1 MISARTR
8 TVFKKEVVDNV
19 RDRRTLAAARF
30 YPVLGPAM
38 ILFMIFAIGQLRGES
53 EQALMLPVQGADNTP
68 NLIAFLEQN
77 HVAIQ
82 AAPDEPEEAVRQGS
96 EDVVLIIPEDFGE
109 AFTDGRPATVRLVMD
124 QSRNEAMRSIQ
135 RAQLLLQAY
144 SHQIGRLRLQVRGV
158 DPRVADAIAIEAV
171 DVSTP
176 QSQAARILSMAPYLI
191 LVSLFVGGMY
201 LAIDST
207 AGERERGSL
216 EPLLINPVERS
227 ELVNGKAA
235 AVLVFTT
242 VALIE
247 TLVGF
252 AIVLNFFPLER
263 YIGVRMSLPPASLGA
278 ILLICLPLM
287 VFVVALQ
294 MIIASYTKSFKE
306 AQNYISFMLLVP
318 AVPALIMAVL
328 PVKESLWLV
337 LLPTVGQQLFIN
349 QILRGEPVSL
359 ASAALGSAA
368 TLAAGASRS
377 SSSSPAATEPRASC
391 FTDAGMLRALVDRA
405 LHD

>member
-1 MISARTR
+1 VISARTR

-19 RDRRTLAAARF
+19 RDRRTLAAALF

-38 ILFMIFAIGQLRGES
+38 ILFMIFTIGQMTRES
-53 EQALMLPVQGADNTP
+53 EQPLMLPVQGADNAP
-68 NLIAFLEQN
+68 NLVAFLEQN
-77 HVAIQ
+77 HVVIQ
-82 AAPDEPEEAVRQGS
+82 EAPDNPEEAVRRGN
-96 EDVVLIIPEDFGE
+96 EDVVLVITEDFGA
-109 AFTDGRPATVRLVMD
+109 AFIDGRPATVRLVMD
-124 QSRNEAMRSIQ
+124 QSRNEAMQSIQ
-135 RAQLLLQAY
+135 RARLLLQTY
-144 SHQIGRLRLQVRGV
+144 SHQIGRLRLQARGV

-216 EPLLINPVERS
+216 EPLLINPVEPS

-349 QILRGEPVSL
+349 QILRGESVSL
-359 ASAALGSAA
+359 ASAALGSAV
-368 TLAAGASRS
+368 TLAAGIALLVLVTRRYR
-377 SSSSPAATEPRASC
+377 TEGIL
-391 FTDAGMLRALVDRA
+391 F
-405 LHD
+405 H

>member
-19 RDRRTLAAARF
+19 RDRRTLAAALF

-53 EQALMLPVQGADNTP
+53 EQALMLPVQSAANAP

-158 DPRVADAIAIEAV
+158 DPRVADGIAIEAV

-191 LVSLFVGGMY
+191 LVSLFVSGMY

-349 QILRGEPVSL
+349 RILRGEPVSL
-359 ASAALGSAA
+359 VSAALGSAV
-368 TLAAGASRS
+368 TLAAGIALLVLVTRRYR
-377 SSSSPAATEPRASC
+377 TEGIL
-391 FTDAGMLRALVDRA
+391 F
-405 LHD
+405 H

>member
-1 MISARTR
+1 MISRRTR

-19 RDRRTLAAARF
+19 RDRRTLAAALF

-38 ILFMIFAIGQLRGES
+38 ILFMIFAIGQIRGES
-53 EQALMLPVQGADNTP
+53 EQALMLPVQGADNAP

-77 HVAIQ
+77 HVIVE
-82 AAPDEPEEAVRQGS
+82 AAPDDPEQAVRQGN

-124 QSRNEAMRSIQ
+124 QSRNEAMRAIQ

-144 SHQIGRLRLQVRGV
+144 SRQIGRLRLQVRGV
-158 DPRVADAIAIEAV
+158 DPRVADAIAIEAI

-227 ELVNGKAA
+227 ELVIGKAA

-247 TLVGF
+247 TLIGF
-252 AIVLNFFPLER
+252 AIILNFFPLER

-359 ASAALGSAA
+359 ASAALGSAV
-368 TLAAGASRS
+368 TLAAGIVLLSLVTRRYRS
-377 SSSSPAATEPRASC
+377 EGIL
-391 FTDAGMLRALVDRA
+391 F
-405 LHD
+405 H

>member
-19 RDRRTLAAARF
+19 RDRRTLAAALF

-38 ILFMIFAIGQLRGES
+38 ILFMIFAIGQMTRES
-53 EQALMLPVQGADNTP
+53 EQPLKLPVQGADNAP

-77 HVAIQ
+77 YVTIQ
-82 AAPDEPEEAVRQGS
+82 AAPDDPEQAVRQGD
-96 EDVVLIIPEDFGE
+96 EDVVVIIPEDFGA

-124 QSRNEAMRSIQ
+124 RSRNEAMRSIQ

-144 SHQIGRLRLQVRGV
+144 SHQIGRLRLLVRGV
-158 DPRVADAIAIEAV
+158 DPRVADALAIEAV

-328 PVKESLWLV
+328 PVKESLWIV

-359 ASAALGSAA
+359 ASAALGSAV
-368 TLAAGASRS
+368 TLAAGIALLVLVTRRYR
-377 SSSSPAATEPRASC
+377 TEGIL
-391 FTDAGMLRALVDRA
+391 F
-405 LHD
+405 H

>member
-19 RDRRTLAAARF
+19 RDRRTLAAALF

-53 EQALMLPVQGADNTP
+53 EQALMLPVQGADNAP
-68 NLIAFLEQN
+68 DLIAFLEQN

-96 EDVVLIIPEDFGE
+96 EEVVLIIPEDFGE

-144 SHQIGRLRLQVRGV
+144 SRQIGRLRLQVRGV

-176 QSQAARILSMAPYLI
+176 QSQAGRILSMAPYLI

-263 YIGVRMSLPPASLGA
+263 YIGVRMSLPPASLGT

-359 ASAALGSAA
+359 ASAALGSAV
-368 TLAAGASRS
+368 TLAAGIALLVLVTRRYR
-377 SSSSPAATEPRASC
+377 TEGIL
-391 FTDAGMLRALVDRA
+391 F
-405 LHD
+405 H

>member
-1 MISARTR
+1 MISSRTR
-8 TVFKKEVVDNV
+8 TVFKKEIIDNV
-19 RDRRTLAAARF
+19 RDRRTLAAALF

-38 ILFMIFAIGQLRGES
+38 ILFMIFAIGQIRGES
-53 EQALMLPVQGADNTP
+53 EQALMLPVQGADNAP

-77 HVAIQ
+77 RVTIE
-82 AAPDEPEEAVRQGS
+82 AAPDDPERAVRQGN
-96 EDVVLIIPEDFGE
+96 EDVVLIIPEDFGA
-109 AFTDGRPATVRLVMD
+109 AFTDGRPAAVRLVMD
-124 QSRNEAMRSIQ
+124 QSRNEAMRAIQ
-135 RAQLLLQAY
+135 RARLLLQAY

-158 DPRVADAIAIEAV
+158 DPRVADAIAIEVV

-216 EPLLINPVERS
+216 EPLLINPVESS

-247 TLVGF
+247 TLAGF

-328 PVKESLWLV
+328 PVQESLWLV

-359 ASAALGSAA
+359 ASAALGSAV
-368 TLAAGASRS
+368 TLAAGIALLVLVTRRYR
-377 SSSSPAATEPRASC
+377 TEGIL
-391 FTDAGMLRALVDRA
+391 F
-405 LHD
+405 H

>member
-1 MISARTR
+1 MISQRTR

-19 RDRRTLAAARF
+19 RDRRTLAAALF

-38 ILFMIFAIGQLRGES
+38 ILFMIFAIGQIRGES
-53 EQALMLPVQGADNTP
+53 EQALMLPVQGADNAP

-77 HVAIQ
+77 RVTIE
-82 AAPDEPEEAVRQGS
+82 AAPDDPERAVRQGN
-96 EDVVLIIPEDFGE
+96 EDVVLIIPEDFGA
-109 AFTDGRPATVRLVMD
+109 AFTDGRPAAVRLVMD
-124 QSRNEAMRSIQ
+124 QSRNEAMRAIQ
-135 RAQLLLQAY
+135 RARLLLQAY
-144 SHQIGRLRLQVRGV
+144 SHQIGRLRLRVRGV
-158 DPRVADAIAIEAV
+158 DPRVADAIAIEVV

-216 EPLLINPVERS
+216 EPLLINPIERS
-227 ELVNGKAA
+227 ELVMGKAC

-252 AIVLNFFPLER
+252 AIILNFFPLER

-359 ASAALGSAA
+359 ASAALGSAV
-368 TLAAGASRS
+368 TLAAGIALLVLVTRRYRS
-377 SSSSPAATEPRASC
+377 EGIL
-391 FTDAGMLRALVDRA
+391 F
-405 LHD
+405 H

>member
-19 RDRRTLAAARF
+19 RDRRTLAAALF

-38 ILFMIFAIGQLRGES
+38 ILFMIFAIGQMTRES
-53 EQALMLPVQGADNTP
+53 EQPLMLPVQGVDNAP

-77 HVAIQ
+77 RVTIE
-82 AAPDEPEEAVRQGS
+82 AAPDDPERAVRRGD

-109 AFTDGRPATVRLVMD
+109 SFTDGRPATVRLVMD
-124 QSRNEAMRSIQ
+124 QSRNEAMRAIQ
-135 RAQLLLQAY
+135 RAQMLVQAY
-144 SHQIGRLRLQVRGV
+144 GHQIGRLRLQVRGV

-227 ELVNGKAA
+227 ELVKGKAA

-247 TLVGF
+247 TLIGF
-252 AIVLNFFPLER
+252 AIILNFFPLER

-359 ASAALGSAA
+359 GSAALGSAV
-368 TLAAGASRS
+368 TLAAGIALLVLVTRRYR
-377 SSSSPAATEPRASC
+377 TEGIL
-391 FTDAGMLRALVDRA
+391 F
-405 LHD
+405 H

>member
-19 RDRRTLAAARF
+19 RDRRTLAAALF

-53 EQALMLPVQGADNTP
+53 EQALMLPVQGADNAP

-135 RAQLLLQAY
+135 RAQRLLQAY

-176 QSQAARILSMAPYLI
+176 QSQAACILSMAPYLI

-306 AQNYISFMLLVP
+306 AQNYISLMLLVP

-359 ASAALGSAA
+359 ASAALGSAV
-368 TLAAGASRS
+368 TLAAGIALLVLVTRRYR
-377 SSSSPAATEPRASC
+377 TEGIL
-391 FTDAGMLRALVDRA
+391 F
-405 LHD
+405 H

>member
-1 MISARTR
+1 VISSRAR

-19 RDRRTLAAARF
+19 RDRRTLAAALF
-30 YPVLGPAM
+30 YPVVGPAM
-38 ILFMIFAIGQLRGES
+38 ILFMVVANGRITRES
-53 EQALMLPVQGADNTP
+53 EQPLMLPVQGAGNAP
-68 NLIAFLEQN
+68 NLVAFLEQN
-77 HVAIQ
+77 NAVVE
-82 AAPDEPEEAVRQGS
+82 AAPDDPEDAVRRGN
-96 EDVVLIIPEDFGE
+96 EDVVLIIPEDFGDD
-109 AFTDGRPATVRLVMD
+109 FTNGRPATVRLVMD
-124 QSRNEAMRSIQ
+124 ESRNEAMRSIR
-135 RAQLLLQAY
+135 RAQVLLQAY
-144 SHQIGRLRLQVRGV
+144 SSQIGRLRLQLRGI
-158 DPRVADAIAIEAV
+158 DPRIVEPIAIEAV

-227 ELVNGKAA
+227 ELVAGKAA
-235 AVLVFTT
+235 AVFLFTT

-247 TLVGF
+247 TVIGF

-263 YIGVRMSLPPASLGA
+263 YIGVRMSLPPASIAGIVA
-278 ILLICLPLM
+278 ICFPLM

-306 AQNYISFMLLVP
+306 AQNYISFMLLIP

-328 PVKESLWLV
+328 PLEESLWLV
-337 LLPTVGQQLFIN
+337 VLPTVGQQLFIN
-349 QILRGEPVSL
+349 QILRGAPVSL
-359 ASAALGSAA
+359 ASAALGSAV
-368 TLAAGASRS
+368 TLVAGIALLVLVTRRYR
-377 SSSSPAATEPRASC
+377 TEGILFR
-391 FTDAGMLRALVDRA
+391 
-405 LHD
+405 

>member
-19 RDRRTLAAARF
+19 RDRRTLAAALF

-53 EQALMLPVQGADNTP
+53 EQALMLPVQGADNAP

-82 AAPDEPEEAVRQGS
+82 ATPDEPEEAVRQGS
-96 EDVVLIIPEDFGE
+96 EDVVLIIPEEFGE

-124 QSRNEAMRSIQ
+124 QSRNEAMRSIR

-349 QILRGEPVSL
+349 QVLRGEPISL
-359 ASAALGSAA
+359 ASAALGSAV
-368 TLAAGASRS
+368 TLAAGIALLVLVTRRYR
-377 SSSSPAATEPRASC
+377 TEGIL
-391 FTDAGMLRALVDRA
+391 F
-405 LHD
+405 H

>member
-19 RDRRTLAAARF
+19 RDHRTLAAALF

-38 ILFMIFAIGQLRGES
+38 ILFMIFAIGQIRGES
-53 EQALMLPVQGADNTP
+53 EQPLMLPVQGADNAP
-68 NLIAFLEQN
+68 NLVAFLEQN
-77 HVAIQ
+77 HVTIQ
-82 AAPDEPEEAVRQGS
+82 AAPDDPEQAVRQGD
-96 EDVVLIIPEDFGE
+96 ENVVLIIPENFGA

-135 RAQLLLQAY
+135 RAQRLLQAY

-158 DPRVADAIAIEAV
+158 DTRVADAIAIEAV

-227 ELVNGKAA
+227 ELVIGKAA

-328 PVKESLWLV
+328 PVQESLWLV

-359 ASAALGSAA
+359 ASAALGSAV
-368 TLAAGASRS
+368 TLAAGIALLVLVTRRYR
-377 SSSSPAATEPRASC
+377 TEGIL
-391 FTDAGMLRALVDRA
+391 F
-405 LHD
+405 H

>member
-19 RDRRTLAAARF
+19 RDRRTLAAALF

-38 ILFMIFAIGQLRGES
+38 ILFMIFAIGQMTRES
-53 EQALMLPVQGADNTP
+53 EQPLKLPVQGADNAP

-77 HVAIQ
+77 YVTIQ
-82 AAPDEPEEAVRQGS
+82 AAPDDPEQAVRQGD
-96 EDVVLIIPEDFGE
+96 EDVVVIIPEDFGA

-124 QSRNEAMRSIQ
+124 RSRNEAMRSIQ

-144 SHQIGRLRLQVRGV
+144 SHQIGRLRLLVRGV
-158 DPRVADAIAIEAV
+158 DPRVADALAIEAV

-328 PVKESLWLV
+328 PVKESLWIV

-359 ASAALGSAA
+359 ASAALGSAV
-368 TLAAGASRS
+368 TLAAGIALLVLVTRHYR
-377 SSSSPAATEPRASC
+377 TEGIL
-391 FTDAGMLRALVDRA
+391 F
-405 LHD
+405 H

>member
-1 MISARTR
+1 MISQRTR

-19 RDRRTLAAARF
+19 RDRRTLAAALF

-38 ILFMIFAIGQLRGES
+38 ILFMIFAIGQIRGES
-53 EQALMLPVQGADNTP
+53 EQPLMLPVQGADNAP

-82 AAPDEPEEAVRQGS
+82 AAPDNPEEAVRQGD
-96 EDVVLIIPEDFGE
+96 ENVVLIIPEDFGA

-135 RAQLLLQAY
+135 RAQRLLQAY
-144 SHQIGRLRLQVRGV
+144 SHQIGRLRLRVRGL

-227 ELVNGKAA
+227 ELVIGKAA

-328 PVKESLWLV
+328 PVKETLWLV

-359 ASAALGSAA
+359 ASATLGSAV
-368 TLAAGASRS
+368 TLAAGIALLVLVTRRYRS
-377 SSSSPAATEPRASC
+377 EGIL
-391 FTDAGMLRALVDRA
+391 F
-405 LHD
+405 H

>member
-1 MISARTR
+1 MISPRTR

-19 RDRRTLAAARF
+19 RDRRTLAAALF

-38 ILFMIFAIGQLRGES
+38 ILFMIFAIGQIRGES
-53 EQALMLPVQGADNTP
+53 EQALMLPVQGADNAP
-68 NLIAFLEQN
+68 NLITFLEQN
-77 HVAIQ
+77 HVIIE
-82 AAPDEPEEAVRQGS
+82 AAPDDPEQAVRQGN

-109 AFTDGRPATVRLVMD
+109 AFTNGRPATVRLVMD
-124 QSRNEAMRSIQ
+124 QSRNEAMRAIQ

-144 SHQIGRLRLQVRGV
+144 GHQIGRLRLQVRGV

-227 ELVNGKAA
+227 ELVIGKAA

-247 TLVGF
+247 TLIGF
-252 AIVLNFFPLER
+252 AIILNFFPLER

-278 ILLICLPLM
+278 ILMICLPLM

-359 ASAALGSAA
+359 ASAALGSAV
-368 TLAAGASRS
+368 TLTAGIVLLVLVTRRYRS
-377 SSSSPAATEPRASC
+377 EGIL
-391 FTDAGMLRALVDRA
+391 F
-405 LHD
+405 H

>member
-1 MISARTR
+1 MISTRAR
-8 TVFKKEVVDNV
+8 TVFRKEVVDNV
-19 RDRRTLAAARF
+19 RDRRTLAAALF

-38 ILFMIFAIGQLRGES
+38 ILFMIIAIGQMTRES
-53 EQALMLPVQGADNTP
+53 EQPLLLPVQGADNAP
-68 NLIAFLEQN
+68 NLVAFLEQN
-77 HVAIQ
+77 NVKIE
-82 AAPDEPEEAVRQGS
+82 AAPDDPEEAVRQGS
-96 EDVVLIIPEDFGE
+96 EDVVLVIPEEFGD
-109 AFTDGRPATVRLVMD
+109 AFVDGRPATVRLVMD
-124 QSRNEAMRSIQ
+124 ESRNEAMRAIR

-144 SHQIGRLRLQVRGV
+144 SSQIGRLRLQIRGV
-158 DPRVADAIAIEAV
+158 DARIVEAIAIEAV

-227 ELVNGKAA
+227 ELVVGKAA
-235 AVLVFTT
+235 AVFLFTT
-242 VALIE
+242 IALIE
-247 TLVGF
+247 TVIGF

-263 YIGVRMSLPPASLGA
+263 YIGVRMSLPPASLAA
-278 ILLICLPLM
+278 IVLICLPLM

-306 AQNYISFMLLVP
+306 AQNYISFMLLIP

-328 PVKESLWLV
+328 PLKESLWLV
-337 LLPTVGQQLFIN
+337 VLPTVGQQIFIN
-349 QILRGEPVSL
+349 QILRGEPVSV
-359 ASAALGSAA
+359 ASAALGSAV
-368 TLAAGASRS
+368 TLAAGIALLILVTRRYR
-377 SSSSPAATEPRASC
+377 TEAILFR
-391 FTDAGMLRALVDRA
+391 
-405 LHD
+405 

>member
-1 MISARTR
+1 MISPRTR

-19 RDRRTLAAARF
+19 RDRRTLAAALF

-38 ILFMIFAIGQLRGES
+38 ILFMIFAIGQIRGES
-53 EQALMLPVQGADNTP
+53 EQALMLPVQGADNAP

-77 HVAIQ
+77 HVIIE
-82 AAPDEPEEAVRQGS
+82 AAPDDPEQAVRQGN

-124 QSRNEAMRSIQ
+124 QSRNEAMRAIQ

-144 SHQIGRLRLQVRGV
+144 SRQIGRLRLQVRGV

-227 ELVNGKAA
+227 ELVIGKAA

-247 TLVGF
+247 TLIGF
-252 AIVLNFFPLER
+252 AIILNFFPLER

-328 PVKESLWLV
+328 PVKESLWLL

-359 ASAALGSAA
+359 ASAALGSAV
-368 TLAAGASRS
+368 TLAAGIALLVLVTRRYRS
-377 SSSSPAATEPRASC
+377 EGIL
-391 FTDAGMLRALVDRA
+391 F
-405 LHD
+405 H

>member
-19 RDRRTLAAARF
+19 RDRRTLAAALF

-53 EQALMLPVQGADNTP
+53 EQALMLPVQGADNAP

-96 EDVVLIIPEDFGE
+96 EEVVLIIPEDFGE

-144 SHQIGRLRLQVRGV
+144 SRQIGRLRLQVRGV

-176 QSQAARILSMAPYLI
+176 QSQAGRILSMAPYLI

-263 YIGVRMSLPPASLGA
+263 YIGVRMSLPPASLGT

-359 ASAALGSAA
+359 ASAALGSAV
-368 TLAAGASRS
+368 TLAAGIALLVLVTRRYR
-377 SSSSPAATEPRASC
+377 TEGIL
-391 FTDAGMLRALVDRA
+391 F
-405 LHD
+405 H

>member
-19 RDRRTLAAARF
+19 RDRRTLAAALF

-53 EQALMLPVQGADNTP
+53 EQALMLPVQSADNAP

-158 DPRVADAIAIEAV
+158 DPRVADGIAIEAV

-191 LVSLFVGGMY
+191 LVSLFVSGMY

-349 QILRGEPVSL
+349 RILRGEPVSL
-359 ASAALGSAA
+359 VSAALGSAV
-368 TLAAGASRS
+368 TLAAGIALLVLVTRRYR
-377 SSSSPAATEPRASC
+377 TEGIL
-391 FTDAGMLRALVDRA
+391 F
-405 LHD
+405 H

>member
-1 MISARTR
+1 MISPRTR

-19 RDRRTLAAARF
+19 RDRRTLAAALF

-38 ILFMIFAIGQLRGES
+38 ILFMIFAIGQIRGES
-53 EQALMLPVQGADNTP
+53 EQALMLPVQGADNAP
-68 NLIAFLEQN
+68 NLITFLEQN
-77 HVAIQ
+77 HVIIE
-82 AAPDEPEEAVRQGS
+82 AAPDDPEQAVRQGN

-109 AFTDGRPATVRLVMD
+109 AFTNGRPATVRLVMD
-124 QSRNEAMRSIQ
+124 QSRNEAMRAIQ

-144 SHQIGRLRLQVRGV
+144 GHQIGRLRLQVRGV

-227 ELVNGKAA
+227 ELVIGKAA

-247 TLVGF
+247 TLIGF
-252 AIVLNFFPLER
+252 AIILNFFPLER

-278 ILLICLPLM
+278 ILMICLPLM

-359 ASAALGSAA
+359 ASAALGSAV
-368 TLAAGASRS
+368 TLAAGIVLLVLVTRRYRS
-377 SSSSPAATEPRASC
+377 EGIL
-391 FTDAGMLRALVDRA
+391 F
-405 LHD
+405 H

>member
-1 MISARTR
+1 MISPRTR

-19 RDRRTLAAARF
+19 RDRRTLAAALF

-38 ILFMIFAIGQLRGES
+38 ILFMIFAIGQIRGES
-53 EQALMLPVQGADNTP
+53 EQPLKLPVQGADNAP

-96 EDVVLIIPEDFGE
+96 EEVVLIIPEDFGE

-144 SHQIGRLRLQVRGV
+144 SRQIGRLRLQVRGV

-176 QSQAARILSMAPYLI
+176 QSQAGRILSMAPYLI

-252 AIVLNFFPLER
+252 AIVLNFFPLKR
-263 YIGVRMSLPPASLGA
+263 YIGVRMSLPPASLGT

-359 ASAALGSAA
+359 ASAALGSAV
-368 TLAAGASRS
+368 TLAAGIALLVLVTRRYR
-377 SSSSPAATEPRASC
+377 TEGTL
-391 FTDAGMLRALVDRA
+391 F
-405 LHD
+405 H

>member
-1 MISARTR
+1 VISPRTR

-19 RDRRTLAAARF
+19 RDRRTLAAALF

-38 ILFMIFAIGQLRGES
+38 ILFMIFAIGQIRGES
-53 EQALMLPVQGADNTP
+53 EQDLMLPVQGADHAP

-77 HVAIQ
+77 RVTIE
-82 AAPDEPEEAVRQGS
+82 AAPDDPERAVRQGDK
-96 EDVVLIIPEDFGE
+96 DVVLIIPEDFGE
-109 AFTDGRPATVRLVMD
+109 AFTDARPATLRLVMD
-124 QSRNEAMRSIQ
+124 QSRNEAMRAIQ

-144 SHQIGRLRLQVRGV
+144 SQQIGRLRLQVRGV
-158 DPRVADAIAIEAV
+158 DPRIADAIAIEAV

-227 ELVNGKAA
+227 ELVNGKAC

-247 TLVGF
+247 TLIGF
-252 AIVLNFFPLER
+252 AIILNFFPLER

-349 QILRGEPVSL
+349 QILRGEPISL
-359 ASAALGSAA
+359 ASAALGSAV
-368 TLAAGASRS
+368 TLAAGIVLLVLVTRRYR
-377 SSSSPAATEPRASC
+377 TEGIL
-391 FTDAGMLRALVDRA
+391 F
-405 LHD
+405 H

>member
-1 MISARTR
+1 MISSRTR
-8 TVFKKEVVDNV
+8 TVFKKEIIDNV
-19 RDRRTLAAARF
+19 RDRRTLAAALF

-38 ILFMIFAIGQLRGES
+38 ILFMIFAIGQIRGES
-53 EQALMLPVQGADNTP
+53 EQALMLPVQGADNAP

-77 HVAIQ
+77 RVTIE
-82 AAPDEPEEAVRQGS
+82 AAPDDPERAVRQGN
-96 EDVVLIIPEDFGE
+96 EDVVLIIPEDFGA
-109 AFTDGRPATVRLVMD
+109 AFTDGRPAAVRLVMD
-124 QSRNEAMRSIQ
+124 QSRNEAMRAIQ
-135 RAQLLLQAY
+135 RARLLLQAY
-144 SHQIGRLRLQVRGV
+144 SHQIGRLRLRVRGV
-158 DPRVADAIAIEAV
+158 DPRVADAIAIVVV

-227 ELVNGKAA
+227 ELVIGKAC

-252 AIVLNFFPLER
+252 AIILNFFPLER

-359 ASAALGSAA
+359 ASAALGSAV
-368 TLAAGASRS
+368 TLAAGIALLVLVTRRYRS
-377 SSSSPAATEPRASC
+377 EGIL
-391 FTDAGMLRALVDRA
+391 F
-405 LHD
+405 H

>member
-1 MISARTR
+1 MTICAT
-8 TVFKKEVVDNV
+8 
-19 RDRRTLAAARF
+19 AAHWPPRLC
-30 YPVLGPAM
+30 YPILGPAM
-38 ILFMIFAIGQLRGES
+38 ILFMVFAIGQITRES
-53 EQALMLPVQGADNTP
+53 ELPLMLPVQGADNAP
-68 NLIAFLEQN
+68 NLVAFLEQ
-77 HVAIQ
+77 HYVTIQ
-82 AAPDEPEEAVRQGS
+82 AAPDDPEEAVRQGN
-96 EDVVLIIPEDFGE
+96 EDVVLVIPEDFGA

-124 QSRNEAMRSIQ
+124 DSRLEAARSID
-135 RAQLLLQAY
+135 RAELLLEAY
-144 SHQIGRLRLQVRGV
+144 SRQIGRLRLLVRGV
-158 DPRVADAIAIEAV
+158 DPRLVDTIAIEAV

-176 QSQAARILSMAPYLI
+176 QSRAANFLSMAPYLI
-191 LVSLFVGGMY
+191 LASLFVGGMY

-227 ELVNGKAA
+227 ELVIGKAA
-235 AVLVFTT
+235 AVLAFTT

-247 TLVGF
+247 SLVGF
-252 AIVLNFFPLER
+252 AMVLNFFPLER

-278 ILLICLPLM
+278 IFLICLPLM

-318 AVPALIMAVL
+318 AVPALIMAML
-328 PVKESLWLV
+328 PVKESLWLI

-359 ASAALGSAA
+359 AYAGLGSAV
-368 TLAAGASRS
+368 TLAAGIALLVLVTRRYR
-377 SSSSPAATEPRASC
+377 TESILFR
-391 FTDAGMLRALVDRA
+391 
-405 LHD
+405 